1 MIETFDHPQGSPEWF
16 ACRAGLPTASEFSTI
31 MARGKD
37 GGRSITR
44 DKYMRQLAGEIIT
57 GEPAPEGYS
66 NGFMER
72 GKLLEDEGRTL
83 YAFMRDADPLIVG
96 FIRNGQKGASPDS
109 LIGDTGGLE
118 IKTAIPAV
126 QIERLERNALP
137 PEHKP
142 QVQGNLW
149 VAERDWWDYCSY
161 CPKMPPLI
169 IRVRRDEDYIKTM
182 AGAVERFND
191 ELALL
196 VERIRAYGN
205 PKMGLREQLAA
216 SLDQEKLAAAQRAAG
231 YLRAG

>member
-1 MIETFDHPQGSPEWF
+1 MIEVFDHPQGSPDWF
-16 ACRAGLPTASEFSTI
+16 ACRAGLPTASSFDTV
-31 MARGKD
+31 MAKGKD

-83 YAFMRDADPLIVG
+83 YAFMRDADPRIVG

-109 LIGDTGGLE
+109 LLGEAGGLE

-126 QIERLERNALP
+126 QIERLERGSLP
-137 PEHKP
+137 PEHKA

-149 VAERDWWDYCSY
+149 VAERDWWDFCSY

-169 IRVRRDEDYIKTM
+169 IRVRRDEDYIRTM
-182 AGAVERFND
+182 ADAVERFND

-216 SLDQEKLAAAQRAAG
+216 SLEAEKLAG

>member
-1 MIETFDHPQGSPEWF
+1 MIEIFHFAQSSPEWF

-31 MARGKD
+31 MAKGKD

-72 GKLLEDEGRTL
+72 GKALEDEGRTL
-83 YAFMRDADPLIVG
+83 YAFMRDADPEIVG

-109 LIGDTGGLE
+109 LVGATGGLE

-137 PEHKP
+137 PEHKA
-142 QVQGNLW
+142 QVQGSLW
-149 VAERDWWDYCSY
+149 VAEREWWDFVSY

-169 IRVRRDEDYIKTM
+169 LRLRRDEDYIKQM
-182 AGAVERFND
+182 ADAVERFSD
-191 ELALL
+191 ELDEL
-196 VERIRAYGN
+196 VERIRSYGN
-205 PKMGLREQLAA
+205 PKMGLREQLVV
-216 SLDQEKLAAAQRAAG
+216 SLEVA
-231 YLRAG
+231 